1 MRVEASVENWNQ
13 HHAAVVATN
22 SIAREVPVPPSGSGT
37 GSSVN
42 GSELLC
48 LAVATS
54 YCNDIYREGRD
65 RGIEV
70 LRVNVDVQAE
80 FHGTG
85 EAVDS
90 ISYRA
95 RVAARGDEQAIRE
108 LMLHTDRVAEI
119 QTTLRKGMEVK
130 FEPAE
135 IIAEGEPAKK

>member
-1 MRVEASVENWNQ
+1 MLIEASVENWDQ
-13 HHAAVVATN
+13 HNTAVVATN
-22 SIAREVPVPPSGSGT
+22 SIAREIPVPPSNNHT

-48 LAVATS
+48 LALATS

-70 LRVNVDVQAE
+70 LRVNVDVRAE

-85 EAVDS
+85 EAVDG

-95 RVAARGDEQAIRE
+95 RVAAKGEAEAIRE
-108 LMLHTDRVAEI
+108 LMLHTDQVAEI
-119 QTTLRKGMEVK
+119 QTTLRKGMEVR

-135 IIAEGEPAKK
+135 IIAEG

>member
-1 MRVEASVENWNQ
+1 MLIEASVENWDQ

-22 SIAREVPVPPSGSGT
+22 DIARALPVAPSSNGT
-37 GSSVN
+37 GSSVT

-48 LAVATS
+48 LALATS

-70 LRVNVDVQAE
+70 LRVNVDVRAD

-85 EAVDS
+85 EAVDH

-95 RVAARGDEQAIRE
+95 RVAAKGEEQAIRD
-108 LMLHTDRVAEI
+108 LMLHTDQVAEI

-135 IIAEGEPAKK
+135 IIAEG

>member
-1 MRVEASVENWNQ
+1 MLIEASVENWDQ

-22 SIAREVPVPPSGSGT
+22 NIAREVAVPPSGSGT

-54 YCNDIYREGRD
+54 YCNDIYREGRE

-70 LRVNVDVQAE
+70 LRVNVDVQAD

-85 EAVDS
+85 EPLQA

-95 RVAARGDEQAIRE
+95 RVAAKGDEQAIRE
-108 LMLHTDRVAEI
+108 LMLHTDQVAEI
-119 QTTLRKGMEVK
+119 QTTLRRGMEVK
-130 FEPAE
+130 FEPGE
-135 IIAEGEPAKK
+135 VIAEG

>member
-1 MRVEASVENWNQ
+1 MLIEASVENWDQ

-22 SIAREVPVPPSGSGT
+22 DIARELAVPPSGSGT
-37 GSSVN
+37 GSSVT

-70 LRVNVDVQAE
+70 LRVNVDVRAD
-80 FHGTG
+80 FSGTG
-85 EAVDS
+85 EPLKGL
-90 ISYRA
+90 SYRA
-95 RVAARGDEQAIRE
+95 RVAAKGEEQEIRE

-135 IIAEGEPAKK
+135 VIAEG

>member
-1 MRVEASVENWNQ
+1 MRIEASVENWNQ

-22 SIAREVPVPPSGSGT
+22 SIARKVAVPPSGGGT

-80 FHGTG
+80 FNGTG
-85 EAVDS
+85 EPLKGIA
-90 ISYRA
+90 YRA
-95 RVAARGDEQAIRE
+95 RVAAKGGDEQAIRD
-108 LMLHTDRVAEI
+108 LMMHTDQVAEI
-119 QTTLRKGMEVK
+119 QSTLRQGMEVK
-130 FEPAE
+130 FEPPE
-135 IIAEGEPAKK
+135 VISEG

>member
-1 MRVEASVENWNQ
+1 MLIEASVENWDQ

-22 SIAREVPVPPSGSGT
+22 NIAREVAVPPSGSGT

-54 YCNDIYREGRD
+54 YCNDIYREGRE

-70 LRVNVDVQAE
+70 LRVNVDVQAD
-80 FHGTG
+80 FQGTG
-85 EAVDS
+85 EPLQA

-95 RVAARGDEQAIRE
+95 RVAAKGDEQAIRE
-108 LMLHTDRVAEI
+108 LMLHTDQVAEI

-135 IIAEGEPAKK
+135 IIAEG

>member
-22 SIAREVPVPPSGSGT
+22 SITRELAVPPSNNET
-37 GSSVN
+37 GSSIN

-54 YCNDIYREGRD
+54 YCNDIYRERRE
-65 RGIEV
+65 RGIAV

-85 EAVDS
+85 EPLDS
-90 ISYRA
+90 IIYRA
-95 RVAARGDEQAIRE
+95 RVAAKGGDEQAIRE
-108 LMLHTDRVAEI
+108 LMLHTDQVAEI
-119 QTTLRKGMEVK
+119 QTTLRRGIDVK
-130 FEPAE
+130 FEPVE
-135 IIAEGEPAKK
+135 VIVEG

>member
-1 MRVEASVENWNQ
+1 MRIEASVENWNQ

-22 SIAREVPVPPSGSGT
+22 NITRELAVPPSNSGT

-54 YCNDIYREGRD
+54 YCNDIYREGRE
-65 RGIEV
+65 RGIDV

-80 FHGTG
+80 FHGAG
-85 EAVDS
+85 APLDS
-90 ISYRA
+90 IIYRA
-95 RVAARGDEQAIRE
+95 RVAAKGGNEQAIRE
-108 LMLHTDRVAEI
+108 LMLHTDQVAEI
-119 QTTLRKGMEVK
+119 QSTLRQGMEVK

-135 IIAEGEPAKK
+135 VIVEG

>member
-1 MRVEASVENWNQ
+1 MRIQASVENWDQ

-22 SIAREVPVPPSGSGT
+22 DIAREIAVPPSNNGT

-54 YCNDIYREGRD
+54 YCNDIYREGRE

-85 EAVDS
+85 KPLDS
-90 ISYRA
+90 MAYRA
-95 RVAARGDEQAIRE
+95 RVAAKGGDEQAIRE

-119 QTTLRKGMEVK
+119 QTTLRRGMEVK
-130 FEPAE
+130 FEPVE
-135 IIAEGEPAKK
+135 VIVEG

>member
-22 SIAREVPVPPSGSGT
+22 EIARELAVPPSNNGT

-54 YCNDIYREGRD
+54 YCNDIYREGRE
-65 RGIEV
+65 RGIDV

-85 EAVDS
+85 EPLDS
-90 ISYRA
+90 MIYRV
-95 RVAARGDEQAIRE
+95 RVAAKGGDEQAIRD
-108 LMLHTDRVAEI
+108 LTLHTDQVAEI
-119 QTTLRKGMEVK
+119 QATLRKGMDVK

-135 IIAEGEPAKK
+135 VIVEG

>member
-1 MRVEASVENWNQ
+1 MLIEASVENWDQ

-22 SIAREVPVPPSGSGT
+22 NIAREVAVPPSGSGT

-54 YCNDIYREGRD
+54 YCNDIYREGRE

-70 LRVNVDVQAE
+70 LRVNVDVQAD
-80 FHGTG
+80 FQGTG
-85 EAVDS
+85 EPLQA

-95 RVAARGDEQAIRE
+95 RVAAKGDEQAIRE
-108 LMLHTDRVAEI
+108 LMLHTDQVAEI
-119 QTTLRKGMEVK
+119 QTTLRKGMDVK

-135 IIAEGEPAKK
+135 IIVEG

>member
-1 MRVEASVENWNQ
+1 MRIEASVENWNQ

-22 SIAREVPVPPSGSGT
+22 SIAREVAVPPSGSGT

-54 YCNDIYREGRD
+54 YCNDIYREGRA
-65 RGIEV
+65 RGIDV

-85 EAVDS
+85 EPLDS
-90 ISYRA
+90 ITYRA
-95 RVAARGDEQAIRE
+95 RVAAKGGDEQAIRE
-108 LMLHTDRVAEI
+108 LMLHTDQVAEI
-119 QTTLRKGMEVK
+119 QSTLRQGMEVK
-130 FEPAE
+130 FDPAE
-135 IIAEGEPAKK
+135 VIVEG

>member
-1 MRVEASVENWNQ
+1 MIEASVENWDQ

-22 SIAREVPVPPSGSGT
+22 NIAREVAVPPSGSGT

-54 YCNDIYREGRD
+54 YCNDIYREGRE

-70 LRVNVDVQAE
+70 LRVNVDVQAD
-80 FHGTG
+80 FQGTG
-85 EAVDS
+85 EPLQA

-95 RVAARGDEQAIRE
+95 RVAAKGDEQAIRE
-108 LMLHTDRVAEI
+108 LMLHTDQVAEI
-119 QTTLRKGMEVK
+119 QTTLRKGMDVK

-135 IIAEGEPAKK
+135 IIVEG

>member
-22 SIAREVPVPPSGSGT
+22 EIAREIPVPPSTNDT

-54 YCNDIYREGRD
+54 YCNDIYREGRE
-65 RGIEV
+65 RGIDV

-85 EAVDS
+85 EPLDS
-90 ISYRA
+90 MIYRA
-95 RVAARGDEQAIRE
+95 RVAAKGGDEQAIRE
-108 LMLHTDRVAEI
+108 LMLHTDQVAEI
-119 QTTLRKGMEVK
+119 QTTLRRGMDVK

-135 IIAEGEPAKK
+135 VIVEG

>member
-1 MRVEASVENWNQ
+1 MRVAASVENWNQ

-22 SIAREVPVPPSGSGT
+22 EIARELTVPPSNNDT
-37 GSSVN
+37 GSSIN

-85 EAVDS
+85 APIDS
-90 ISYRA
+90 MIYRA
-95 RVAARGDEQAIRE
+95 RVAAKGDEQAIRD
-108 LMLHTDRVAEI
+108 LMIHTDAVAEI
-119 QTTLRKGMEVK
+119 QTTLRKGMDVK
-130 FEPAE
+130 FEPVE
-135 IIAEGEPAKK
+135 VIVEG

>member
-1 MRVEASVENWNQ
+1 MRVEASVENWDQ
-13 HHAAVVATN
+13 HHTAVVATN
-22 SIAREVPVPPSGSGT
+22 EIARELTVPPSNNDT

-54 YCNDIYREGRD
+54 YCNDIYREGRE
-65 RGIEV
+65 RGIDV

-85 EAVDS
+85 APLDS
-90 ISYRA
+90 MIYWA
-95 RVAARGDEQAIRE
+95 RVAAKGGDEQAIRE
-108 LMLHTDRVAEI
+108 LMLHTDQVAEI
-119 QTTLRKGMEVK
+119 QSTLRQGMDVK

-135 IIAEGEPAKK
+135 VIVEG

>member
-1 MRVEASVENWNQ
+1 MRIQASVENWDQ

-22 SIAREVPVPPSGSGT
+22 DIAREITVPPSNNGT

-54 YCNDIYREGRD
+54 YCNDIYREGRE

-85 EAVDS
+85 KPLDS
-90 ISYRA
+90 MAYRA
-95 RVAARGDEQAIRE
+95 RVAARGGDEQAIRA
-108 LMLHTDRVAEI
+108 LMLHTDQVAEI
-119 QTTLRKGMEVK
+119 QTTLRRGMDVK
-130 FEPAE
+130 FEPVE
-135 IIAEGEPAKK
+135 VIAEG

>member
-1 MRVEASVENWNQ
+1 MRIEASVENWNQ

-22 SIAREVPVPPSGSGT
+22 SIARELAVPPSHSGT

-42 GSELLC
+42 GSEFLC

-54 YCNDIYREGRD
+54 YCNDIYREGRQ

-70 LRVNVDVQAE
+70 LRVDVDVQVE

-85 EAVDS
+85 KPLDAMT
-90 ISYRA
+90 YRA
-95 RVAARGDEQAIRE
+95 RVAAKGGDEQAIRD
-108 LMLHTDRVAEI
+108 LMLHTDQVAEI

-135 IIAEGEPAKK
+135 VIVEG